1 MLLGL
6 KGCVTIDFSPLQ
18 PDTPG
23 TYWGREMVD
32 TIRVYTRD
40 FKLLA
45 GNRFKTKTIATPD
58 GEVESVKS
66 FLNFP
71 HLKIELPDEGLLTV
85 ETSVPKLLYGTNLF
99 ECKAGDY
106 ERAVGEIRKHLAQ
119 AGVSVSKDFSDFRL
133 SRVDF
138 CRNLQ
143 VNSHP
148 MDYLIA
154 LSTFAYPRA
163 VKREIA
169 HETLTFR
176 NTNRELELYN
186 KVKEI
191 RDKERDPNVLRLVK
205 DRPEDI
211 LRVESRLK
219 RPRAVK
225 RVVRKETLSE
235 VFDLELSRKILSQ
248 DLDRL
253 THTGKQTEL
262 FNLTE
267 NLTLLTEIAKRRKR
281 GVFREFLAVRGT
293 ETFLKDFRGDWGKIR
308 EFLEHHYSRT
318 QVYTIL
324 RDLREHHEIALEPRE
339 RDLLREIKDK
349 LAA

>member
-1 MLLGL
+1 
-6 KGCVTIDFSPLQ
+6 
-18 PDTPG
+18 
-23 TYWGREMVD
+23 MVD
-32 TIRVYTRD
+32 TIRAYTRD

-45 GNRFKTKTIATPD
+45 GNRFRTKTITSPE
-58 GEVESVKS
+58 GEVESVKP

-71 HLKIELPDEGLLTV
+71 HLKIEVPQEGLLTV

-99 ECKAGDY
+99 ECKEEDY
-106 ERAVGEIRKHLAQ
+106 ERTVRKIREHLKE
-119 AGVSVSKDFSDFRL
+119 AGVSVSKDFSDFKL
-133 SRVDF
+133 ARVDF

-143 VNSHP
+143 VDSHP

-163 VKREIA
+163 AKREIA
-169 HETLTFR
+169 HETLSFR

-186 KVKEI
+186 KVKEV
-191 RDKERDPNVLRLVK
+191 KEQAKRDPELLKLVK

-219 RPRAVK
+219 RPRVVK
-225 RVVRKETLSE
+225 KLLRRDTLAE
-235 VFDLELSRKILSQ
+235 VFDLKLSRKILSQ

-253 THTGKQTEL
+253 THTGTQTEL

-267 NLTLLTEIAKRRKR
+267 NLTLLREIAKRRKR

-293 ETFLKDFRGDWGKIR
+293 ETFLRDFQGDWGKIR
-308 EFLEHHYSRT
+308 EFLEHYYSRT

-339 RDLLREIKDK
+339 RDLLREIKEK

>member
-1 MLLGL
+1 ML
-6 KGCVTIDFSPLQ
+6 
-18 PDTPG
+18 
-23 TYWGREMVD
+23 D
-32 TIRVYTRD
+32 TIRVHTHEY
-40 FKLLA
+40 KLLA
-45 GNRFKTKTIATPD
+45 SNHFLTKTVTD
-58 GEVESVKS
+58 SNGEVQSAKS
-66 FLNFP
+66 YLNYP
-71 HLKIELPDEGLLTV
+71 HLKIELPQEGLLTV
-85 ETSVPKLLYGTNLF
+85 ETSLPKLLYGTNLF
-99 ECKAGDY
+99 ECKEEDY
-106 ERAVGEIRKHLAQ
+106 ERAVGKIRERLTE
-119 AGVSVSKDFSDFRL
+119 AGVSVGSDFSDFKL

-143 VNSHP
+143 VDSHP

-169 HETLTFR
+169 HETLSFR
-176 NTNRELELYN
+176 NGNRELELYN
-186 KVKEI
+186 KVREI
-191 RDKERDPNVLRLVK
+191 RETEKDPKILRLVK
-205 DRPEDI
+205 DREEDI

-225 RVVRKETLSE
+225 RIVCGETLAE
-235 VFDLELSRKILSQ
+235 VFDLKLSRKILSE

-253 THTGKQTEL
+253 THTGTQTEL
-262 FNLTE
+262 FNLSE
-267 NLTLLTEIAKRRKR
+267 NLTLLRAIAKRRKR

-293 ETFLKDFRGDWGKIR
+293 ETFLRDFRGDWGKIR

-339 RDLLREIKDK
+339 RDLLREIKEK
-349 LAA
+349 IAA